1 MPPSLRAAC
10 GGDWGLPRQSLPSAL
25 TFLWILFVTGSRANA
40 AQQALQ
46 ALTQTVIDAG
56 FDAKVLHD
64 APLAVLLEG
73 SAQRRYNLVNRAL
86 KSGEWVR
93 LKRGCYV
100 LHPTVTGTKVHGF
113 VVAQHLQPSSFISFE
128 TALAWH
134 GWIPEAVRL
143 MDSVVPGRRKAEYS
157 VPLWGDFR
165 FVPLA
170 QLDLICWRKIA
181 SEWVPS
187 FFAGFATGAGMV
199 ISDSSRCAAAPWAGV
214 STQTYD

>member
-1 MPPSLRAAC
+1 M
-10 GGDWGLPRQSLPSAL
+10 Q
-25 TFLWILFVTGSRANA
+25 T
-40 AQQALQ
+40 
-46 ALTQTVIDAG
+46 LTQTVINAG
-56 FDAKVLHD
+56 FSTKVLHD
-64 APLAVLLEG
+64 AQLAVLLEG

-86 KSGEWVR
+86 KAGELVR

-113 VVAQHLQPSSFISFE
+113 VVAQHLQPGSFLSFE

-143 MDSVVPGRRKAEYS
+143 MASVVPGRRKAEYS

-170 QLDLICWRKIA
+170 QNLGYGLVGVRRVELSGGIGLVADPLRALLDLICWRKI
-181 SEWVPS
+181 SPKWVPS
-187 FFAGFATGAGMV
+187 FLQGLRLEPEWQSAVQADALRRFGQVYQHRRMTEV
-199 ISDSSRCAAAPWAGV
+199 IDCIASEYAHD
-214 STQTYD
+214 